1 MKILATILGILFVGS
16 SLAFAQD
23 DCNPNPPDG
32 MQEIAAFSIFQGNY
46 NNGDYPFSLR
56 YGRWML
62 CKKPTEIEGIP
73 AGRFK
78 LSTQYPK
85 FIKMY
90 TDIGLKKT
98 DPSEREAYIDTAL
111 ALYEES
117 FELFAE
123 TPEEEYELYQRRG
136 RYFLENYNAIDD
148 GLQKAYQDFEA
159 MFNLDP
165 EQTTT
170 TANGY
175 YIRVTIDNMVRQ
187 DRKDEVIAMIETAT
201 PYADADIQSF
211 FDETLGKLFNSP
223 EERLTYCGGKV
234 EADPNDIESLRC
246 VAEAQEDLDM
256 RDELLVTLKK
266 IHELD
271 PTYGSALA
279 LADIEKGNAKYSEAA
294 ALYKQALLE
303 APDNQA
309 KKEINIDLSDVYA
322 SMGQLQTSK
331 QYINAALKIDPNYG
345 LAYLKMASIYGQAV
359 SSCSDGRKLEAKDK
373 VVYWVVVD
381 YLNKAKSVDR
391 SVTNTVN
398 SQLATYEAVTPSTED
413 KFFTLSYEDG
423 QSVKVDGS
431 LMSCYSWINETTT
444 VR

>member
-1 MKILATILGILFVGS
+1 MKLLATILGILFVGS
-16 SLAFAQD
+16 SFAYAQD

-85 FIKMY
+85 FITMY
-90 TDIGLKKT
+90 TEIGKSKT
-98 DPSEREAYIDTAL
+98 DPSEKEAYIDTAL

-123 TPEEEYELYQRRG
+123 TEEDKYDLYQRRG
-136 RYFLENYNAIDD
+136 RYFLENYNTIDD
-148 GLQKAYQDFEA
+148 GLQKAYAYFEA
-159 MFNLDP
+159 IFELDP
-165 EQTTT
+165 EKTTT
-170 TANGY
+170 LASGY
-175 YIRVTIDNMVRQ
+175 YIKVTIDNMVRQ
-187 DRKDEVIAMIETAT
+187 DRKDEVIAIIEIAT
-201 PYADADIQSF
+201 PYAAPDIQTY
-211 FDETLGKLFNSP
+211 FDETLEKLFDAP
-223 EERLTYCGGKV
+223 EERIEFYGGKLENNPDDL
-234 EADPNDIESLRC
+234 EALRGL
-246 VAEAQEDLDM
+246 AEAQEDLDM
-256 RDELLVTLKK
+256 QAELMVTLRK
-266 IHELD
+266 IHALD
-271 PTYGSALA
+271 PTYDSAVS

-294 ALYKQALLE
+294 SLYKEALE
-303 APDNQA
+303 KAPNDQA

-331 QYINAALKIDPNYG
+331 QHINAALKIDPNYG
-345 LAYLKMASIYGQAV
+345 LGYLKMAAIYGQAV

-381 YLNKAKSVDR
+381 YLNKAKRVDA

-423 QSVKVDGS
+423 QKVKVDGS
-431 LMSCYSWINETTT
+431 LMSCYSWINESTT